1 MVQSS
6 RTPVVDMTAC
16 DTETDHDSD
25 NSAPADAP
33 PPRVWN
39 EASVEES
46 DTDSL
51 ELDGESDTVS
61 LPGSV
66 VPLEEEV
73 VDSGPTNFTQHRRE
87 MSAAFRELDACELRP
102 LFECRAHV
110 MKTVPF
116 FLRGGFRAALR
127 VALEEISSGQERG
140 DEQKQER
147 GWKLFF
153 LLPRMLLGRPCR
165 GGLVPRKKLEARFQ
179 MFFSGQWKLLIDD
192 STDVSSQAA
201 SARIRKRRRQIN
213 NSQVAR
219 AENLAM
225 IGELSAA
232 RQALESNGLAPGNRN
247 TLNELRNR
255 ERRPPTAREPLP
267 PEVASRVPE
276 RPFDLDEEVFC
287 RNLRSARRGAAPGPS
302 GMTCE
307 HLQPI
312 LESDRDTGLLCHVA
326 MLVARGCVPPMALQV
341 NANGTPHSSEET
353 TRWGQRDCGQRC
365 VSTGH
370 CKDNRETV
378 CSGRR
383 ESNSPFP
390 VRVEDAR
397 RLRVRVARVADTH

>member
-1 MVQSS
+1 M
-6 RTPVVDMTAC
+6 
-16 DTETDHDSD
+16 
-25 NSAPADAP
+25 
-33 PPRVWN
+33 
-39 EASVEES
+39 
-46 DTDSL
+46 
-51 ELDGESDTVS
+51 
-61 LPGSV
+61 PGSV

-87 MSAAFRELDACELRP
+87 MSVAFRELDACELRP

-110 MKTVPF
+110 VKTVPF

-127 VALEEISSGQERG
+127 VALEEISTGQERG

-153 LLPRMLLGRPCR
+153 LFPRMLD
-165 GGLVPRKKLEARFQ
+165 GLSQGESWKPVRDVLLRTMAVVDRRQYGRFQ
-179 MFFSGQWKLLIDD
+179 
-192 STDVSSQAA
+192 QAA

-232 RQALESNGLAPGNRN
+232 RQALGLNRLAPGNKN

-255 ERRPPTAREPLP
+255 ERRPPTARELLP

-312 LESDRDTGLLCHVA
+312 LESDRDTGLLSHVA
-326 MLVARGCVPPMALQV
+326 TLVARGCVPPMALQV
-341 NANGTPHSSEET
+341 LRMGRLTALKKPQGGVRGIVVSDVFRRVTARTIAKQCAVAEEKAT
-353 TRWGQRDCGQRC
+353 APSQHALRTLAGCEC
-365 VSTGH
+365 VSHVLQTLTDLDPTTTILSLTEWEH
-370 CKDNRETV
+370 STSSHTMPC
-378 CSGRR
+378 
-383 ESNSPFP
+383 
-390 VRVEDAR
+390 
-397 RLRVRVARVADTH
+397 